1 MRVALGVVSVLGAVA
16 FLAIGGGKIV
26 STATFVEQLGL
37 PAALVVV
44 IGLLEV
50 AGALGLLAGLRVRAI
65 GLAASVGLLLL
76 LLGAVGFHVL
86 RGDLVPAGTS
96 ALVLLVV
103 AGALTALH
111 VISARTAPGART
123 PVTEPARE
131 AP

>member
-1 MRVALGVVSVLGAVA
+1 MRVALGVLSVLGAIA

-26 STATFVEQLGL
+26 STATFVDQLGL

-65 GLAASVGLLLL
+65 GLAASTGLLLL
-76 LLGAVGFHVL
+76 LLGAVGFHLL
-86 RGDLVPAGTS
+86 RGDLIPAGTS

-111 VISARTAPGART
+111 ALLARPVSAARTT
-123 PVTEPARE
+123 TEPA
-131 AP
+131 A